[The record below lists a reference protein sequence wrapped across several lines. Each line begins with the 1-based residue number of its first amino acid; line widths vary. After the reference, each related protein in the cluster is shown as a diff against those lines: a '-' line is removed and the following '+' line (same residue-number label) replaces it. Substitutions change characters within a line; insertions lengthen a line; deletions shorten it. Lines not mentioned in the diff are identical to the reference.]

1 MTGQT
6 DRPRFRT
13 AEVRVGAT
21 RVRFESFIEW
31 AVAAAFIVAI
41 AAAGALVVREFRTV
55 NAVTPIIAREV
66 PPDSLV
72 PAGVP
77 SRAVSVPVL
86 LLADGKSIRVRES
99 LSSVAQRLG
108 RQAEVGVQSVER
120 APNGERL
127 IRFYEH
133 AGTRFVLVFEPF
145 EREAEPR
152 IAAIYLQ

>member
-1 MTGQT
+1 MK
-6 DRPRFRT
+6 
-13 AEVRVGAT
+13 AI

-41 AAAGALVVREFRTV
+41 LAAGSVAVREVRSV
-55 NAVTPIIAREV
+55 NALTPVIARETGPD
-66 PPDSLV
+66 PPV

-77 SRAVSVPVL
+77 SRAVSVPML
-86 LLADGKSIRVRES
+86 LLTDGKAIRVGDS
-99 LSSVAQRLG
+99 LSAIALRLG
-108 RQAEVGVQSVER
+108 RQAEVGTQSLER

-127 IRFYEH
+127 TRFYEH

-145 EREAEPR
+145 QPDAEPR

>member
-1 MTGQT
+1 MK
-6 DRPRFRT
+6 
-13 AEVRVGAT
+13 AT

-41 AAAGALVVREFRTV
+41 LAAGSVAVREVRTV
-55 NAVTPIIAREV
+55 NAVTPVIAREARPD
-66 PPDSLV
+66 PPV

-86 LLADGKSIRVRES
+86 LLADGKAIRVGDS
-99 LSSVAQRLG
+99 LSAIALRLG

-127 IRFYEH
+127 TRFYEH

-145 EREAEPR
+145 QRDAEPR

>member
-1 MTGQT
+1 MKA
-6 DRPRFRT
+6 P
-13 AEVRVGAT
+13 

-31 AVAAAFIVAI
+31 AVAAAVIVALL
-41 AAAGALVVREFRTV
+41 AAGSVAVREVRSV
-55 NAVTPIIAREV
+55 NAVTPVIAREA
-66 PPDSLV
+66 PDAPV

-86 LLADGKSIRVRES
+86 LLADGKAIRVGDS
-99 LSSVAQRLG
+99 LSAIALRLG
-108 RQAEVGVQSVER
+108 RQAEVGTQSVDR

-127 IRFYEH
+127 ARFYEH

-145 EREAEPR
+145 QRDGEPR